1 MTFPLPYR
9 KTGNAW
15 FEGVLRNQERIMN
28 DYPKQNKPDEWKWS
42 LFLDY
47 VARNPNCT
55 KAVIDAYPEYQW
67 HESTILNNHSIWSR
81 ELAKKRLVAAANKD
95 KSYEVLLNPDITFE
109 RLMTV
114 HKSSKYIWSFHPSK
128 YDVSIHP
135 SVTPEVV
142 LAHPH
147 IKWDWES
154 LNRNPNMTLEF
165 LQKNKIRTDV
175 FLWITNPNCCREHLK
190 NHMDSVTVQTLIRF
204 YLPYDDPST
213 LTTNERSSNPTTT
226 WEIVEKYPN
235 LEWDYWVLF
244 RNSMDHPSTGYKAHN
259 DRQRV
264 AERTRQFHEEL
275 VAYVFHPDRAE
286 KWWDIL

>member
-28 DYPKQNKPDEWKWS
+28 DYPKQNKPDTWKWS

-55 KAVIDAYPEYQW
+55 MEVLNAYPEYEW
-67 HESTILNNHSIWSR
+67 HQPTILNNHSIWSR
-81 ELAKKRLVAAANKD
+81 ELAKKRLEAAKRND
-95 KSYEVLLNPDITFE
+95 KGYEVLKNPDITFE
-109 RLMTV
+109 RLLTLRD
-114 HKSSKYIWSFHPSK
+114 PSK
-128 YDVSIHP
+128 YYVSINP

-142 LAHPH
+142 LAHPE
-147 IKWDWES
+147 IKWDWCS

-165 LQKNKIRTDV
+165 LQENKIRTDI
-175 FLWITNPNCCREHLK
+175 LIWMANPNCRREHLK
-190 NHMDSVTVQTLIRF
+190 NHMEYSTVRVLINH
-204 YLPYDDPST
+204 YLPYDDPSK
-213 LTTNERSSNPTTT
+213 LSMNERSSNPTTT
-226 WEIVEKYPN
+226 WEIVEKYSN
-235 LEWDYWVLF
+235 LDWDYWVLF
-244 RNSMDHPSTGYKAHN
+244 RNSMDHPATGYAAQN